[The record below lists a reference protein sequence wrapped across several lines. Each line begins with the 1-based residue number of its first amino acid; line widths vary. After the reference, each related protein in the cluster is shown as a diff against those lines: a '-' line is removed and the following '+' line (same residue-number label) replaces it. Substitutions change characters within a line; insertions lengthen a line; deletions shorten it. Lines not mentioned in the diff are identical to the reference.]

1 MIAQQ
6 VTKTKN
12 QETSFGRQVL
22 RIMGSGIQKINI
34 QSSSRGTYVVTVMG
48 DLGIITLIGLSSH
61 LHTPIVSYV
70 GCDDIDHYVAICN
83 ILLYSVTMSYQ
94 VCSWL
99 VLEVYVM
106 GFIGA
111 TVHTGCTLRVIFCK
125 AKIINHYICDL
136 FPLLELSCSS
146 TYTNEPVLFCFSGLN
161 ILGPALAILGL
172 YISIIASI
180 LKIHSTA
187 SRSKA
192 FSICCSHIS
201 AVSIFYGS
209 LAFMYLQSSNVS
221 SMDQGK
227 VSSVFYTIIVPML
240 NRLSTA

>member
-1 MIAQQ
+1 MKAKASTEEDI
-6 VTKTKN
+6 
-12 QETSFGRQVL
+12 FGYNLYLLVFGYHLHSVSMDTFR
-22 RIMGSGIQKINI
+22 
-34 QSSSRGTYVVTVMG
+34 TYVVTVMG

-61 LHTPIVSYV
+61 LHTPMYYFLSSLSF
-70 GCDDIDHYVAICN
+70 IDLC
-83 ILLYSVTMSYQ
+83 YSTVIPPKCCVTMSYQ

-99 VLEVYVM
+99 VVEVYMM

-180 LKIHSTA
+180 LQIHSTA
-187 SRSKA
+187 GRSKA

-227 VSSVFYTIIVPML
+227 VSSVCYTIIVPML